1 MIQKRNADK
10 IGERVR
16 VIYDDIDYDK
26 QLFVG
31 RTSTQAPDI
40 DNVVYFTSDE
50 RVQVGNFYDVQI
62 EGTDGIDLVGRCM
75 E

>member
-1 MIQKRNADK
+1 M
-10 IGERVR
+10 
-16 VIYDDIDYDK
+16 
-26 QLFVG
+26 G
-31 RTSTQAPDI
+31 RTSTQVPDI